1 MALIRKTLEELRAN
15 PYRMTDAERQR
26 ILSMTEEEIE
36 AAALTDPDNPP
47 WTDEELAEAR
57 RERDERLAAEKRR
70 A

>member
-15 PYRMTDAERQR
+15 PYKMTDAERQR

-36 AAALTDPDNPP
+36 AAALADLDNPP
-47 WTDEELAEAR
+47 WTDQELADAR
-57 RERDERLAAEKRR
+57 CERDERLAKEKQR